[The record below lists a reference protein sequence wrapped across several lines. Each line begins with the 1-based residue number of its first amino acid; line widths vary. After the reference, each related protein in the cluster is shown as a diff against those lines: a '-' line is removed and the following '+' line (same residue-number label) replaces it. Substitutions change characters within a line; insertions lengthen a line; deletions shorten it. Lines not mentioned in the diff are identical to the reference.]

1 LQSRRSALIGHPP
14 VTDAHVV
21 WPLRERSTD
30 RHATALCTGLVATA
44 GLLGRCLHV
53 YILHGSAIGRAVIA
67 GRACI
72 RVVVTTATLLL
83 I

>member
-1 LQSRRSALIGHPP
+1 MQSRRSALIGHPP

-21 WPLRERSTD
+21 WPLSERSTD
-30 RHATALCTGLVATA
+30 RRATALCAGLVVTA

-53 YILHGSAIGRAVIA
+53 HILHGSAIGRAVIA
-67 GRACI
+67 SRARM
-72 RVVVTTATLLL
+72 RVVVTIATLLL